1 MSGIQDKAGVSY
13 RPGPPKGQEP
23 IVEGTGLTRRQLAL
37 KIGMEIVDRRE
48 KPTIRAVNKAEPR
61 LTLGWLNANSKVPQ
75 PCRARWTGERPTEPE
90 DENILSL
97 DRARAERAI
106 AELREEKER
115 HDATREK
122 LREANVIISR
132 LLKGFADDMPVEDR
146 SGG

>member
-61 LTLGWLNANSKVPQ
+61 LTLGWLNANSTLHHSVMKVWQ
-75 PCRARWTGERPTEPE
+75 Y
-90 DENILSL
+90 
-97 DRARAERAI
+97 AEVQ
-106 AELREEKER
+106 K
-115 HDATREK
+115 ATTK
-122 LREANVIISR
+122 
-132 LLKGFADDMPVEDR
+132 
-146 SGG
+146 